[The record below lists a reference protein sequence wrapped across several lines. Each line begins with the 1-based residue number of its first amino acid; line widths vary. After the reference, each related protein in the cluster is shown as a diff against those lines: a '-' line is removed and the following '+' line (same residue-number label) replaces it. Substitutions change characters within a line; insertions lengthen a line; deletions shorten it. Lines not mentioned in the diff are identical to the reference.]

1 MKLTKDKKILV
12 IVESPNKV
20 STIKNILKKAGY
32 DNINVSASVGH
43 IMELA
48 NGGSYHNTGI
58 EPTKEFELNLKVS
71 EDKHKVVQQ
80 LKDQVKNSDLVYIMS
95 DGDREGEVIAW
106 SLIKF
111 LKIPKTKYYRA
122 TTHEITPAAVIKAL
136 ENPVKLSEDLVN
148 AGLAR
153 MTLDKMVGFT
163 ISPIAKNYIGAK
175 SVGRCQSAG
184 LKLIVDRE
192 QEIRDFIP
200 EKYYQLYLNFE
211 KNNTTFKAKYIGTAE
226 KQIDRLETIDQVNI
240 IKKAC
245 TDSSFV
251 VQEVKKRE
259 KQESPKPP
267 FCTATFQQEVSNKLG
282 LKVKDA
288 MSVAQKLFE
297 GINVGGEHIA
307 LITYIRTDDTEIS
320 PEFIP
325 TIQSY
330 VRETY
335 GENAYVGSRKTTKQE
350 NSQEG
355 HECLRV
361 TDPSM
366 TPEKLASYI
375 SNDLQLKV
383 YKIIWQRTI
392 ASVMPNAVISE
403 TSYIINNNKH
413 LFNLTSNEVLS
424 EGYRKIYNYKDD
436 ETEEEILVKETFAV
450 NEKLLNTSLEEV
462 KKITTPPARYTEASL
477 IKMLQKTGIG
487 RPSTFATIVETVLS
501 PTRGYAE
508 LESKSIVPTDRG
520 IQLSNFLDR
529 SFSNIINLNYTK
541 DMEKDLDLIANGQLN
556 KLEFLNKFYEN
567 LETTIKNNTE
577 STFNGSKIAEKICP
591 KCNAKMVIRRSRFG
605 KLFYGCSNYPKCN
618 GIINME

>member
-1 MKLTKDKKILV
+1 MQISKDKKILL

-20 STIKNILKKAGY
+20 STIKNILIKAGY
-32 DNINVSASVGH
+32 NNISVAASVGH

-48 NGGSYHNTGI
+48 NGGTYYNTGI
-58 EPTKEFELNLKVS
+58 EPTKDFELNLKVS

-80 LKDQVKNSDLVYIMS
+80 LKEQVKNSDLIYLMS

-122 TTHEITPAAVIKAL
+122 ITHEITPAAVIKAL
-136 ENPVKLSEDLVN
+136 ENPIKLSEDLVD
-148 AGLAR
+148 AGLTR

-200 EKYYQLYLNFE
+200 ETFYDIYLNFE
-211 KNNTTFKAKYIGTAE
+211 KNNVKFRAKYVGTPNTKIDHLKDLNDVE
-226 KQIDRLETIDQVNI
+226 FVLKVCNKSNFIISNIDRH
-240 IKKAC
+240 
-245 TDSSFV
+245 
-251 VQEVKKRE
+251 E
-259 KQESPKPP
+259 KSESPKPP
-267 FCTATFQQEVSNKLG
+267 FCTATFQQEAANKLG

-288 MSVAQKLFE
+288 MSIVQKLFE
-297 GINVGGEHIA
+297 SGK
-307 LITYIRTDDTEIS
+307 ITYMRTDSTDFA

-325 TIQSY
+325 ELKNYIEITF
-330 VRETY
+330 
-335 GENAYVGSRKTTKQE
+335 GENYYNVPRIAKKQDTDQ
-350 NSQEG
+350 NG

-361 TDPSM
+361 TDLTFLPDQI
-366 TPEKLASYI
+366 T
-375 SNDLQLKV
+375 NDLQRKV
-383 YKIIWQRTI
+383 YKLIWQRTV
-392 ASVMPNAVISE
+392 ASAMPNAKYSE
-403 TSYIINNNKH
+403 TIYSILGVNDIADQSFELK
-413 LFNLTSNEVLS
+413 SS
-424 EGYRKIYNYKDD
+424 ELIFKGFKELYTDSSS
-436 ETEEEILVKETFAV
+436 ETEVIKETFDRG
-450 NEKLLNTSLEEV
+450 EILTNTSLDYT
-462 KKITTPPARYTEASL
+462 KKFTQPKPRYTEASL
-477 IKMLQKTGIG
+477 IKELQKTGIG
-487 RPSTFATIVETVLS
+487 RPSTFATIVETILS
-501 PTRGYAE
+501 PTRGYCE
-508 LESKSIVPTDRG
+508 VEDKSIIPTDRG
-520 IQLSNFLDR
+520 IQLSHFLDR

-541 DMEKDLDLIANGQLN
+541 EMEENLDLIASGKVS
-556 KLEFLNKFYEN
+556 KLDFLNTFYEN

-577 STFNGSKIAEKICP
+577 SIFNGSKIAEKTCP